1 LALLLLSELRAAGV
15 SIELDD
21 FGLGYSG
28 LEYLNRLRS
37 LPIDVIKIDR
47 SFVSVLPG
55 DEVMVNIV
63 ASIARAMN
71 IQLVAEGVETEEQ
84 RLWLLNKN
92 IHLGQGYL
100 FSPPLSKKE
109 FERKFCQPS

>member
-1 LALLLLSELRAAGV
+1 MGV

-47 SFVSVLPG
+47 SFVGVLPQ
-55 DEVMVNIV
+55 DDVMVNIV

-71 IQLVAEGVETEEQ
+71 IQLVAEGVENEAQ
-84 RLWLLNKN
+84 RQWLLEQN
-92 IHLGQGYL
+92 ILLGQGYL
-100 FSPPLSKKE
+100 FSAPLSKDL
-109 FERKFCQPS
+109 FEQKFCPTE